1 MEETAAT
8 ETVTEG
14 LVLIL
19 VAFRQDANFNQ
30 DCYDLRICFARQ
42 FLSHLGRSAS
52 TRHFA
57 ALQKSTFRP
66 NVLGNAKKY
75 HSHKVKCISLSSFQV
90 QSSAKKML
98 KWLHEIC
105 TCHCLIVLPQTADC
119 CLAKDAHL

>member
-42 FLSHLGRSAS
+42 FLSHLGRSAV

-57 ALQKSTFRP
+57 ALQKSTFCP
-66 NVLGNAKKY
+66 NVLGQRKQLNNTIHRTA
-75 HSHKVKCISLSSFQV
+75 
-90 QSSAKKML
+90 SAFHFPVSTCRVRL
-98 KWLHEIC
+98 KRS
-105 TCHCLIVLPQTADC
+105 
-119 CLAKDAHL
+119 